1 MGFFSRLATFFRIRA
16 NAALDKAEDPGQ
28 VLDYSYSKQLE
39 QLQQLRRSIADV
51 VTNEKRLEMQQS
63 QLIEKI
69 NRLDQQAMQALQAN
83 REDLARMAL
92 QRKETLLVQINSY
105 EQQLAQ
111 LKAQEEKL
119 INMERTISAR
129 VEAFRTQKEMVKAQY
144 GAAQAQ
150 VKINETITGISEE
163 MTEMNLA
170 MQRAQDKVLSM
181 QARANAMEALI
192 EQGTLGEQG
201 MLGPGS
207 GDTLDRELQ
216 KISTE
221 QNVEAQLQAMKRQLQ
236 IGGPDAQQRQI
247 EGPTSKQ
254 FEATSLSFS
263 PFLSWPYRTTLA
275 LDGAQYQYM
284 PPEPHLRE
292 QKPQFR
298 HARSEVLAGRCK
310 YYNYHWLLACAAYGA
325 ALEPG

>member
-1 MGFFSRLATFFRIRA
+1 MGFFSRLATFFNIRA

-28 VLDYSYSKQLE
+28 VMDYSYSKQVE

-63 QLIEKI
+63 QLIEKT
-69 NRLDQQAMQALQAN
+69 NKLDQQALQALQAN

-144 GAAQAQ
+144 SAAQAQ
-150 VKINETITGISEE
+150 VKINETVTGISEE

-170 MQRAQDKVLSM
+170 MQRAQDKVLTM

-192 EQGTLGEQG
+192 DQGTLNEQG
-201 MLGPGS
+201 MLGAGS
-207 GDTLDRELQ
+207 SDTLERELQ

-221 QNVEAQLQAMKRQLQ
+221 QNVEAQLQAMKQQLQ
-236 IGGPDAQQRQI
+236 LGGANAQQKQI
-247 EGPTSKQ
+247 ESHSSND
-254 FEATSLSFS
+254 A
-263 PFLSWPYRTTLA
+263 
-275 LDGAQYQYM
+275 GASSYAQD
-284 PPEPHLRE
+284 E
-292 QKPQFR
+292 
-298 HARSEVLAGRCK
+298 
-310 YYNYHWLLACAAYGA
+310 
-325 ALEPG
+325 

>member
-1 MGFFSRLATFFRIRA
+1 MGFFSRLTNIFRIRA
-16 NAALDKAEDPGQ
+16 NAALDKAEEPGQ
-28 VLDYSYSKQLE
+28 VMDYSYSKQLE

-69 NRLDQQAMQALQAN
+69 NILDHQAMQALQAN

-111 LKAQEEKL
+111 LKVQEEKL

-144 GAAQAQ
+144 NAAQAQ
-150 VKINETITGISEE
+150 VKINETITGISDE

-201 MLGPGS
+201 ALGPGS

-216 KISTE
+216 KIATE
-221 QNVEAQLQAMKRQLQ
+221 QNVESQLQAMKQQLQ
-236 IGGPDAQQRQI
+236 LGGPNAQQRQL
-247 EGPTSKQ
+247 EGPAS
-254 FEATSLSFS
+254 
-263 PFLSWPYRTTLA
+263 
-275 LDGAQYQYM
+275 
-284 PPEPHLRE
+284 
-292 QKPQFR
+292 
-298 HARSEVLAGRCK
+298 
-310 YYNYHWLLACAAYGA
+310 
-325 ALEPG
+325 

>member
-1 MGFFSRLATFFRIRA
+1 MGFFSRLATFFNIRA

-28 VLDYSYSKQLE
+28 VMDYSYSKQVE

-69 NRLDQQAMQALQAN
+69 NKLDQQAMQALQAK

-111 LKAQEEKL
+111 LKEQEEKL
-119 INMERTISAR
+119 LSMERTISAR

-144 GAAQAQ
+144 NAAQAQ

-170 MQRAQDKVLSM
+170 MQRAQDKVLTM

-192 EQGTLGEQG
+192 DQGALGEQG
-201 MLGPGS
+201 MLGAGS

-221 QNVEAQLQAMKRQLQ
+221 QNVEAQLQAMKQRLQLS
-236 IGGPDAQQRQI
+236 GPNAQQKQI
-247 EGPTSKQ
+247 ESHSSND
-254 FEATSLSFS
+254 ASD
-263 PFLSWPYRTTLA
+263 TL
-275 LDGAQYQYM
+275 
-284 PPEPHLRE
+284 
-292 QKPQFR
+292 
-298 HARSEVLAGRCK
+298 
-310 YYNYHWLLACAAYGA
+310 
-325 ALEPG
+325 

>member
-1 MGFFSRLATFFRIRA
+1 MGFFSRLATFFNIRA

-28 VLDYSYSKQLE
+28 VMDYSYSKQVE

-63 QLIEKI
+63 QLIEKT
-69 NRLDQQAMQALQAN
+69 NKLDQQALQALQAN

-119 INMERTISAR
+119 ITMERTISAR

-144 GAAQAQ
+144 SAAQAQ
-150 VKINETITGISEE
+150 VKINETVTGISEE

-170 MQRAQDKVLSM
+170 MQRAQDKVLTM
-181 QARANAMEALI
+181 QARANAMETLI
-192 EQGTLGEQG
+192 DQGTLNEQG
-201 MLGPGS
+201 MLGAGS
-207 GDTLDRELQ
+207 GDTLERELQ

-221 QNVEAQLQAMKRQLQ
+221 QNVEAQLQAMKQQLQ
-236 IGGPDAQQRQI
+236 IGGPNAQQKAI
-247 EGPTSKQ
+247 ESHSSND
-254 FEATSLSFS
+254 ANASS
-263 PFLSWPYRTTLA
+263 Y
-275 LDGAQYQYM
+275 AQD
-284 PPEPHLRE
+284 E
-292 QKPQFR
+292 
-298 HARSEVLAGRCK
+298 
-310 YYNYHWLLACAAYGA
+310 
-325 ALEPG
+325 

>member
-1 MGFFSRLATFFRIRA
+1 MGFFSRLATFFNIRA

-28 VLDYSYSKQLE
+28 VMDYSYSKQIE

-69 NRLDQQAMQALQAN
+69 SRLDQQAMQALQAN

-119 INMERTISAR
+119 LNMERTISAR

-144 GAAQAQ
+144 SAAQAQ
-150 VKINETITGISEE
+150 VKINETVTGISEE

-170 MQRAQDKVLSM
+170 MQRAQDKVLTM
-181 QARANAMEALI
+181 QARANAMEELI
-192 EQGTLGEQG
+192 DQGTLSEQG
-201 MLGPGS
+201 MLGAGS
-207 GDTLDRELQ
+207 GDTLERELQ

-221 QNVEAQLQAMKRQLQ
+221 QNVEAQLQAMKQQLQ
-236 IGGPDAQQRQI
+236 LGGPNAQQKRL
-247 EGPTSKQ
+247 ESHSSND
-254 FEATSLSFS
+254 ADASSF
-263 PFLSWPYRTTLA
+263 
-275 LDGAQYQYM
+275 AQD
-284 PPEPHLRE
+284 E
-292 QKPQFR
+292 
-298 HARSEVLAGRCK
+298 
-310 YYNYHWLLACAAYGA
+310 
-325 ALEPG
+325 

>member
-1 MGFFSRLATFFRIRA
+1 MGFFSRLANIFRIRA
-16 NAALDKAEDPGQ
+16 NAALDKAEEPGQ
-28 VLDYSYSKQLE
+28 VMDYSYSKQVE

-63 QLIEKI
+63 QLIEKL
-69 NRLDQQAMQALQAN
+69 NKLDQQALLALQAN

-144 GAAQAQ
+144 SAAQAQ

-170 MQRAQDKVLSM
+170 MQRAQDKVLTM

-192 EQGTLGEQG
+192 DQGTLSEQG
-201 MLGPGS
+201 MLGAGS
-207 GDTLDRELQ
+207 GDTLERELQ
-216 KISTE
+216 KISAE
-221 QNVEAQLQAMKRQLQ
+221 QNVEAQLQAMKQRLQL
-236 IGGPDAQQRQI
+236 GGANAQQKQI
-247 EGPTSKQ
+247 ESHSSND
-254 FEATSLSFS
+254 ADDSL
-263 PFLSWPYRTTLA
+263 
-275 LDGAQYQYM
+275 
-284 PPEPHLRE
+284 
-292 QKPQFR
+292 
-298 HARSEVLAGRCK
+298 
-310 YYNYHWLLACAAYGA
+310 
-325 ALEPG
+325 